1 MSRELLSALRITHV
15 LKHNDASESGRT
27 TGTLCHSAPEWLTR
41 STLLSFIRVLSSNYQ
56 WRTRPTST
64 CTKSELR

>member
-1 MSRELLSALRITHV
+1 MRPL
-15 LKHNDASESGRT
+15 GRPM
-27 TGTLCHSAPEWLTR
+27 GTK
-41 STLLSFIRVLSSNYQ
+41 STLLSFIGALSSNYQ